1 MYNLGQENRKMKL
14 DNVFNAVSK
23 NIAHLKNIYI
33 YIYNFGTEELGSI
46 KCMVIQQK

>member
-33 YIYNFGTEELGSI
+33 YIISGQRN
-46 KCMVIQQK
+46 

>member
-33 YIYNFGTEELGSI
+33 YNFGTEELGSI